1 MIKNLS
7 ISLIFV
13 ALLFSQGI
21 FAQSINRSSNS
32 FSDNW
37 EINYNIGFSQF
48 YGDASSSSYFKK
60 MSGELGLGQSLH
72 IKKHFSPVL
81 ALGLNG
87 YYGCTNSHKTV
98 AGSGSAV
105 DFSLQGGYGDV
116 NLRAYVDFN
125 NLFFGQDRNR
135 RLSFFGWLGFG
146 YGFWSTGLTDNL
158 TGDYRESGSAVDA
171 TTDTYKKGGAIVP
184 IGLGLNYR
192 IADNWSVNVVGDY
205 RTVLNDDLDVWRGG
219 FKFDQLFFTGFGV
232 SYHINPGFGKR
243 KAKTRKVAPVKVEE
257 KNKSVEF
264 IKPETEKSSQKLIS
278 DIPIYELDFNS
289 SRQKEEEPVKEFVP
303 DVLEIKPI
311 VKSNTGVIYRVQI
324 LAKGQR
330 LSDINYLRNKYNLS
344 EDVYEVSQNGIYR
357 YSVGSFNTYSE
368 ALAHSR
374 KMKNK
379 GISDAFVVVYKD
391 GKRISLTSELKK

>member
-7 ISLIFV
+7 FSLLFV

-21 FAQSINRSSNS
+21 LAQSINRSSNS

-48 YGDASSSSYFKK
+48 YGDASSSNYFKK

-81 ALGLNG
+81 AVGLNG

-98 AGSGSAV
+98 AASGEAV

-116 NLRAYVDFN
+116 NLRVYVDFN
-125 NLFFGQDRNR
+125 SLFFGQDRNR
-135 RLSFFGWLGFG
+135 RLSIFGWMGLG

-171 TTDTYKKGGAIVP
+171 TTDTYKKGGGVVP

-192 IADNWSVNVVGDY
+192 ISDNWSVNVVGDY

-243 KAKTRKVAPVKVEE
+243 KAKTRKVAPARIEEE
-257 KNKSVEF
+257 KNKQEL
-264 IKPETEKSSQKLIS
+264 IKPETEKLSKQLIS

-289 SRQKEEEPVKEFVP
+289 ARKNIEEPAQEVVP

-311 VKSNTGVIYRVQI
+311 IKSNTGVIYRVQI

-344 EDVYEVSQNGIYR
+344 EDVYEVSQNGVYR
-357 YSVGSFNTYSE
+357 YSVGTFNTYSQ

-374 KMKNK
+374 TVKNK

>member
-37 EINYNIGFSQF
+37 EVNYNIGFSQF
-48 YGDASSSSYFKK
+48 YGDASSSNYFKK
-60 MSGELGLGQSLH
+60 FSGELGLGQSFH

-81 ALGLNG
+81 AIGLNT
-87 YYGCTNSHKTV
+87 YYGCANSHKTV

-116 NLRAYVDFN
+116 NLRVYLDFN

-135 RLSFFGWLGFG
+135 RLNFFGWMGLG
-146 YGFWSTGLTDNL
+146 YGFWSTGLTNNL
-158 TGDYRESGSAVDA
+158 TGDYRESGSPVDA
-171 TTDTYKKGGAIVP
+171 TTETYKKGGGVVP

-219 FKFDQLFFTGFGV
+219 FKFDQMFFTGFGV

-243 KAKTRKVAPVKVEE
+243 KSKSRKVAPVKVEE
-257 KNKSVEF
+257 RNKEQSI
-264 IKPETEKSSQKLIS
+264 IKPQKETSSKQIIS
-278 DIPIYELDFNS
+278 DIPIYELDFSS
-289 SRQKEEEPVKEFVP
+289 SRKNNEKTVKTVSP
-303 DVLEIKPI
+303 DILEIKPI
-311 VKSNTGVIYRVQI
+311 IKSNTGVIYRVQI

-330 LSDINYLRNKYNLS
+330 LTDINYLRNKYNLN
-344 EDVYEVSQNGIYR
+344 EDVYEVSQNGVYR
-357 YSVGSFNTYSE
+357 YSVGTFNTYSQ